1 MGAWAFTASAEA
13 QADAPH
19 ARFLYERAESA
30 ARCPEAD
37 EVEERVAARL
47 GYDPFEDDA
56 ASLVELH
63 VSRQRGAM
71 TGHIVMR
78 DAAGEI
84 LGERTLTSRDAS
96 CQALM
101 ASVEVAIA
109 IAIDPVRAAQPIA
122 PEVVPEPVV
131 VTEPVSEPVVAEP
144 VPVIEPVVVT
154 EPVPEPAPETPG
166 EPVRLR
172 VAVDLHTAIL
182 YGDVPSVGLDVGVGF
197 EIGFFSL
204 DLEGRAE
211 LPTESAAVGGR
222 VHTSVYLGSLV
233 PCFHYGVFSG
243 CLDIGTGALRT
254 EGDGFAMSRYVT
266 SWIWQAGA
274 RAGVE
279 VPVGDVFRLR
289 AHAALATSINRV
301 TLILEDGTNVW
312 HTPDVWLRITL
323 GAAAVF

>member
-19 ARFLYERAESA
+19 ARFLYEREESA

-101 ASVEVAIA
+101 A
-109 IAIDPVRAAQPIA
+109 IDPVRAAQPIA

-131 VTEPVSEPVVAEP
+131 VTEPVPESVVAEPVPEIEPVVVPEPVVAEP
-144 VPVIEPVVVT
+144 IPT
-154 EPVPEPAPETPG
+154 PEPATPG

-172 VAVDLHTAIL
+172 VAVDLHTAIF

-197 EIGFFSL
+197 EVGFFSL

-279 VPVGDVFRLR
+279 VPIGDVFRLR